1 MSNRFLFLFLLFFTI
16 SCSHNNNIGSNYC
29 IPNTFFSIKL
39 NNSNLSDINK
49 KKLLNSLINN
59 SGINIDQND
68 DKIIELDVNMNRRT
82 TILSENATADT
93 ISINFLINYKIY
105 DTSKNIVIDRGKII
119 ITESSV
125 VSENRFINYTND
137 QTLMNNFFNSLSI
150 KLKNRLDLVL
160 TKYYCI

>member
-1 MSNRFLFLFLLFFTI
+1 
-16 SCSHNNNIGSNYC
+16 
-29 IPNTFFSIKL
+29 
-39 NNSNLSDINK
+39 
-49 KKLLNSLINN
+49 
-59 SGINIDQND
+59 
-68 DKIIELDVNMNRRT
+68 MNRRT

>member
-1 MSNRFLFLFLLFFTI
+1 MINKFLFLILLCFII
-16 SCSHNNNIGSNYC
+16 SCSHNSDINGNYC
-29 IPNTFFSIKL
+29 IPNSFFSIKL
-39 NNSNLSDINK
+39 NNSNLSNINK

-68 DKIIELDVNMNRRT
+68 NKVIEVDVNMNRRT

-105 DTSKNIVIDRGKII
+105 DKNKNIIIDRGKII
-119 ITESSV
+119 ITESSI
-125 VSENRFINYTND
+125 VSENRFTNYTNE
-137 QTLMNNFFNSLSI
+137 QVLIGNFFNSLSI
-150 KLKNRLDLVL
+150 KLKNRVDLVL